1 MRAALI
7 VGLLCCAGLLA
18 QERATGVV
26 TSVSRPAR
34 LMTLETEAGE
44 QATIALQEDTTYVRV
59 APGGRDVRNAERITL
74 GAIEVGDR
82 VLALGREGSAGT
94 IVASSV
100 VVLGKTASKSAPDA
114 VRQDNRQ
121 KLITGAVV
129 ALNAAAREITVSA
142 DNVPAIIAADTAAFK
157 RYAPD
162 SPRYLD
168 AELSSFDQIRIGNQL
183 RATGERRGER
193 FEASE
198 IVFGSFRNLAG
209 RVIAVNTATRIVTVH
224 DLMARQ
230 PWEVVIT
237 ENSLVRRLPAEA
249 AAKIAGRVRGAVP
262 APGDP
267 GLHGELEELPPLSIG
282 QLQPGDVVLI
292 AATEGGG
299 PARVTAVALL
309 TGVEPILAAAPLR
322 ADPLTGQW
330 DFNADLTAGA
340 R

>member
-1 MRAALI
+1 
-7 VGLLCCAGLLA
+7 
-18 QERATGVV
+18 
-26 TSVSRPAR
+26 
-34 LMTLETEAGE
+34 MTLETEAGE
-44 QATIALQEDTTYVRV
+44 QATITLQEDTTYVRV

-74 GAIEVGDR
+74 AAIEVGDR

-183 RATGERRGER
+183 RATGERRGDR

-267 GLHGELEELPPLSIG
+267 GLYGELEELPPLSIG